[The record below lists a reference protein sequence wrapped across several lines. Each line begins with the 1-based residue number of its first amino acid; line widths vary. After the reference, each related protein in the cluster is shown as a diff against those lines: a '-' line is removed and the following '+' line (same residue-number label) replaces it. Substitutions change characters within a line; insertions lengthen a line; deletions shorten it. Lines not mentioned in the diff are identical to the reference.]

1 MTQHDRRSTA
11 GQAEPAEAAEPKA
24 SKSGTRKRA
33 SKPAFVRRDGS
44 GHLDPSYEATLLA
57 ASGRNQTKDE
67 DRAFVDE
74 SRSNDTLAEQFG
86 EGFVET
92 ATTGQYEGEDVFDQV
107 VAEENGGPFVETS
120 ARTEFAHGTDASN
133 IKGATREPFPK
144 T

>member
-1 MTQHDRRSTA
+1 
-11 GQAEPAEAAEPKA
+11 
-24 SKSGTRKRA
+24 
-33 SKPAFVRRDGS
+33 
-44 GHLDPSYEATLLA
+44 LLA
-57 ASGRNQTKDE
+57 TSGRNRTKND

-74 SRSNDTLAEQFG
+74 SHSSDTLAEQLG

-107 VAEENGGPFVETS
+107 VAEENGGPFIETS
-120 ARTEFAHGTDASN
+120 ARIEFAHGTDASN